1 MLNDYS
7 LQQRLDSNIDQYK
20 MLELITNNA
29 RVNYLSYKKVL
40 IVSPRDFVYLK
51 YSNSWENEYWD
62 LSFSVPYE
70 LVPNKVRGEIILSA
84 CKVTEGE
91 EGITVQV
98 YSEVDMKLTV
108 NPKITKNQAINEI
121 RKYVD
126 KCDEYVRANYRKEM
140 V

>member
-51 YSNSWENEYWD
+51 YSNSWEKRV
-62 LSFSVPYE
+62 LG
-70 LVPNKVRGEIILSA
+70 LVVFGAL
-84 CKVTEGE
+84 
-91 EGITVQV
+91 
-98 YSEVDMKLTV
+98 
-108 NPKITKNQAINEI
+108 
-121 RKYVD
+121 
-126 KCDEYVRANYRKEM
+126 
-140 V
+140 